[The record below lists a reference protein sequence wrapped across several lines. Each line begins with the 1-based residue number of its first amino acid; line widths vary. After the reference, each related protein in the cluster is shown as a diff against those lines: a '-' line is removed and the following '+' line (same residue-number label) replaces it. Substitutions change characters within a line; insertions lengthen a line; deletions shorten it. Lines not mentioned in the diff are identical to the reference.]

1 MANRITFSQSASIA
15 AKGFLSISKQACRK
29 NAHEQ
34 IDRRPVLARSFAV
47 AVIMVTSGDRERLN
61 LAGRFALAVSCGSSA
76 PMTSCL

>member
-1 MANRITFSQSASIA
+1 LLFNQSASIA

-47 AVIMVTSGDRERLN
+47 AVIMVTSGDREK
-61 LAGRFALAVSCGSSA
+61 
-76 PMTSCL
+76 T